1 MTLFYYDGDK
11 IEKYA
16 NFPNVSGFTMN
27 STFIKQSGYSSYRAF
42 YNANSNFVALSILI
56 YFKKNFIVFF
66 LI

>member
-27 STFIKQSGYSSYRAF
+27 STFIKQSGYSSYIICKTISQYRR
-42 YNANSNFVALSILI
+42 SIAPT
-56 YFKKNFIVFF
+56 
-66 LI
+66 

>member
-27 STFIKQSGYSSYRAF
+27 STFIKQSGFLSYREF
-42 YNANSNFVALSILI
+42 YNANYKQHL
-56 YFKKNFIVFF
+56 
-66 LI
+66 